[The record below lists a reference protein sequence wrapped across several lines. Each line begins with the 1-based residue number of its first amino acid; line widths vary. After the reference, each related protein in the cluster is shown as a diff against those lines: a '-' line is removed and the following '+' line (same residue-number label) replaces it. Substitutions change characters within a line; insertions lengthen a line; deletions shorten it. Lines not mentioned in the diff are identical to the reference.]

1 MCAVRRVA
9 ALATSAA
16 ITLGA
21 CGGAGAPAPE
31 VKLDGSAR
39 VPDAEGIVAKASIAG
54 ITLDGG
60 RNYDVSK
67 KLVSFS
73 TYNLQ
78 LVPLVRMIGSY
89 VHIGLKGKT
98 VVWIAK
104 VGVVTRD
111 AQKHGTV
118 VYQGN
123 LVSTRGRRMTFR
135 DGTVLTLKR
144 GLTPPAD
151 AKGATYVVIDADRHY
166 VQGAT
171 FAPKPEPTENARN

>member
-21 CGGAGAPAPE
+21 CGGGGAPSADI
-31 VKLDGSAR
+31 KLDGTAR
-39 VPDAEGIVAKASIAG
+39 VPDAEGIVAKASIDG

-60 RNYDVSK
+60 RKYDVSK
-67 KLVSFS
+67 KLISFS

-89 VHIGLKGKT
+89 VHIGLKDKK

-111 AQKHGTV
+111 ADKHGTV
-118 VYQGN
+118 VYQGH
-123 LVSTRGRRMTFR
+123 LVSTRGQRMTFR

-151 AKGATYVVIDADRHY
+151 ATGSTYVVIDADRHY

-171 FAPKPEPTENARN
+171 FAPKPETSGNARN